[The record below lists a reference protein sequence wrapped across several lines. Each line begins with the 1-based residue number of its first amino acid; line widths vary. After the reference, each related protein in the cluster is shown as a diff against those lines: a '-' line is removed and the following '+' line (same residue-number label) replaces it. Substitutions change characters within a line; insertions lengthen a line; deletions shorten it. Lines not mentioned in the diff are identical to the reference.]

1 MYYHS
6 PIDELRKQ
14 INESNKILFE
24 LDRQI
29 SDLKSRAKIND
40 ITVQRNAQ
48 NIIIEKLKLEKENK
62 NQKRDIQEYKSQLIE
77 LQKKV
82 NSQNEQVDA
91 LKKENQLLRARIRS
105 NSRKSPR
112 KKIKGISDLR
122 QSFGLEL
129 KVNSNDENEDEINL
143 GTNEK
148 GEEFQK
154 LKKAKMDSE
163 ITFHKLQNNI
173 IGFYKEIYK
182 QKTYIKNYR
191 NYIYSV
197 NNQIRL
203 LGQQLRV
210 SVVGSDK
217 FNFANKLGKNFEQL
231 TKDMETILY
240 IINQLNDYIYTIE
253 NKTLKKAESFLIAIH
268 SKLFEINQNKKLSF
282 GFLSNRMYYIERQID
297 NLKQICQMLN
307 KNLADIINKRKQIEN
322 YIEILKKNIVN
333 FINNFKEGKKKIKDA
348 IRKTIRNSGKDIF
361 GSINKNLRN
370 EENDENDKRNN
381 EICGYIAGEEDKND
395 DEDDD
400 LINGSTL
407 VGINDFGKNAELF
420 KTIVLFKKKNEREE
434 NKIKHAKILRKNWN
448 EICYIYDDFDL
459 HDINFKIKAVGLGPF
474 SFFNSCSNG
483 FYIGK
488 DIEIIDFE
496 INGKSSKY
504 TYNNYCLEYNIN
516 LRNLQTAI
524 IHLKYKERPKFK

>member
-1 MYYHS
+1 MYNHS
-6 PIDELRKQ
+6 PIDELRIQ

-29 SDLKSRAKIND
+29 SDLNSRAKIND
-40 ITVQRNAQ
+40 ITVQRNAK
-48 NIIIEKLKLEKENK
+48 NIIIEKHKLEKEKK
-62 NQKRDIQEYKSQLIE
+62 NNKRDIQEYQSQLIE

-82 NSQNEQVDA
+82 YSQNEQMDV
-91 LKKENQLLRARIRS
+91 LKKENQILRASIGS
-105 NSRKSPR
+105 NSRKNPR

-129 KVNSNDENEDEINL
+129 KVNSNDENEDEISL
-143 GTNEK
+143 DTNEK
-148 GEEFQK
+148 EEEFQK
-154 LKKAKMDSE
+154 LKKVKMDSE

-210 SVVGSDK
+210 SVVGAAK
-217 FNFANKLGKNFEQL
+217 FNSANKLGKNVEQL

-240 IINQLNDYIYTIE
+240 IINQLNDYIYTIK
-253 NKTLKKAESFLIAIH
+253 NKTLKKAENFLRAIH

-333 FINNFKEGKKKIKDA
+333 FINNFKEGKKEIKDA
-348 IRKTIRNSGKDIF
+348 IRKTIRNSGKVIF

-370 EENDENDKRNN
+370 EENDRRNN
-381 EICGYIAGEEDKND
+381 EICGYIAGEEDKD

-420 KTIVLFKKKNEREE
+420 KTIVLFKKK
-434 NKIKHAKILRKNWN
+434 K
-448 EICYIYDDFDL
+448 
-459 HDINFKIKAVGLGPF
+459 
-474 SFFNSCSNG
+474 
-483 FYIGK
+483 
-488 DIEIIDFE
+488 
-496 INGKSSKY
+496 
-504 TYNNYCLEYNIN
+504 
-516 LRNLQTAI
+516 
-524 IHLKYKERPKFK
+524 

>member
-1 MYYHS
+1 MYHS

-14 INESNKILFE
+14 INESNKILFK

-29 SDLKSRAKIND
+29 SDLKSIAKIND
-40 ITVQRNAQ
+40 ITVQRNAK
-48 NIIIEKLKLEKENK
+48 NIIIEKHKLEKEKK
-62 NQKRDIQEYKSQLIE
+62 NNKRDIQEYKSQLIE

-82 NSQNEQVDA
+82 YSQNEQMDV
-91 LKKENQLLRARIRS
+91 LKKENQILRASIGS
-105 NSRKSPR
+105 NSRKIPR

-173 IGFYKEIYK
+173 TGFYNEIYK
-182 QKTYIKNYR
+182 QETYIKNYR

-268 SKLFEINQNKKLSF
+268 SKLFEINHSTPGISSLP
-282 GFLSNRMYYIERQID
+282 L
-297 NLKQICQMLN
+297 L
-307 KNLADIINKRKQIEN
+307 
-322 YIEILKKNIVN
+322 
-333 FINNFKEGKKKIKDA
+333 
-348 IRKTIRNSGKDIF
+348 IRP
-361 GSINKNLRN
+361 
-370 EENDENDKRNN
+370 
-381 EICGYIAGEEDKND
+381 A
-395 DEDDD
+395 
-400 LINGSTL
+400 
-407 VGINDFGKNAELF
+407 
-420 KTIVLFKKKNEREE
+420 
-434 NKIKHAKILRKNWN
+434 
-448 EICYIYDDFDL
+448 
-459 HDINFKIKAVGLGPF
+459 P
-474 SFFNSCSNG
+474 
-483 FYIGK
+483 
-488 DIEIIDFE
+488 
-496 INGKSSKY
+496 
-504 TYNNYCLEYNIN
+504 
-516 LRNLQTAI
+516 
-524 IHLKYKERPKFK
+524 